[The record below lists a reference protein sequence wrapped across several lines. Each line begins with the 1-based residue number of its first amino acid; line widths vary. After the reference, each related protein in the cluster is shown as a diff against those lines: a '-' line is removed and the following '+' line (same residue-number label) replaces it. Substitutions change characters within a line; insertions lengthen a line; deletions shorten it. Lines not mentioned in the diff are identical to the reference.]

1 MKQTINKYINKMV
14 IGTYQ
19 NLNLIFKEN
28 KMIKIAKDKN
38 KNLGIKKIMKK
49 NQVVLLAL
57 ALMLMTAGYMN
68 YTNNHENENMLLASL
83 GDAKLVSANVIN
95 DANILNEVNNSVVES
110 NNEENIVEQNNINEE
125 NQIEENTTNETVETN
140 ANNVDSNAP
149 VSKGTNVENQTTE
162 EAESTSN
169 EENDEVQETSTKQAD
184 NDYFTRSKLERETM
198 YSQMLETYTKILENG
213 NISSEQ
219 KDIAENEI
227 KNINNTKNAI
237 MIAENL
243 LATKGFENVVIFV
256 NSPSVNVVVKKEN
269 LETEEVAQIQNIVQ
283 RELNTD
289 IENIHITTN

>member
-1 MKQTINKYINKMV
+1 MKQTINKYINKRV

-19 NLNLIFKEN
+19 NLNLIFKEK

-83 GDAKLVSANVIN
+83 GDAKLVSANVVN

-110 NNEENIVEQNNINEE
+110 NNEENIVEQN
-125 NQIEENTTNETVETN
+125 QIVQNTTNEAVETN

-149 VSKGTNVENQTTE
+149 VSNETNVENQTTE

>member
-1 MKQTINKYINKMV
+1 
-14 IGTYQ
+14 
-19 NLNLIFKEN
+19 
-28 KMIKIAKDKN
+28 MIKIAKDKN

-83 GDAKLVSANVIN
+83 GDAQLVSANVVN

-110 NNEENIVEQNNINEE
+110 NNEENNISDQN
-125 NQIEENTTNETVETN
+125 QTAENTTNETVETY
-140 ANNVDSNAP
+140 ANNVDPNAP
-149 VSKGTNVENQTTE
+149 VSNEINVENQTTE
-162 EAESTSN
+162 EEESTSN
-169 EENDEVQETSTKQAD
+169 EESKEVQETSTKQTD

-243 LATKGFENVVIFV
+243 LATKGFENAIVFV
-256 NSPSVNVVVKKEN
+256 NSPSVNVVIKGEN
-269 LETEEVAQIQNIVQ
+269 LETEQVAQIQNIIQ

>member
-1 MKQTINKYINKMV
+1 
-14 IGTYQ
+14 
-19 NLNLIFKEN
+19 
-28 KMIKIAKDKN
+28 MIKIAKDKN

-83 GDAKLVSANVIN
+83 GDAQLVSANVVN
-95 DANILNEVNNSVVES
+95 DTNIINEVNNEVVEN
-110 NNEENIVEQNNINEE
+110 NNEVNNMSEQNNINEA

-140 ANNVDSNAP
+140 ADTNAP
-149 VSKGTNVENQTTE
+149 VSNETNIENI
-162 EAESTSN
+162 AKN
-169 EENDEVQETSTKQAD
+169 EEVQETSAKQAD
-184 NDYFTRSKLERETM
+184 DDYFTRSKLERETM

-256 NSPSVNVVVKKEN
+256 NSPSVNVVVKGEN

>member
-1 MKQTINKYINKMV
+1 
-14 IGTYQ
+14 
-19 NLNLIFKEN
+19 
-28 KMIKIAKDKN
+28 MIKIAEDKN
-38 KNLGIKKIMKK
+38 KKLGIKKIMKK

-83 GDAKLVSANVIN
+83 GDAKLVSANVVN
-95 DANILNEVNNSVVES
+95 NENIVNEVNNMVVDS
-110 NNEENIVEQNNINEE
+110 NNEENILEQNNINEE
-125 NQIEENTTNETVETN
+125 NQIEGNTTNETEETKI
-140 ANNVDSNAP
+140 NNVDSNEP
-149 VSKGTNVENQTTE
+149 ISNENNVENQTAE
-162 EAESTSN
+162 EVVSTIN
-169 EENDEVQETSTKQAD
+169 EESKVQETSTKQTD

-243 LATKGFENVVIFV
+243 LATKGFENAIIFV
-256 NSPSVNVVVKKEN
+256 NSPSINVVIKGEN
-269 LETEEVAQIQNIVQ
+269 LETQEVAQIQNIIQ
-283 RELNTD
+283 RELNAD
-289 IENIHITTN
+289 IENIHITTK

>member
-1 MKQTINKYINKMV
+1 
-14 IGTYQ
+14 
-19 NLNLIFKEN
+19 
-28 KMIKIAKDKN
+28 MIKIAKDKN

-83 GDAKLVSANVIN
+83 GDAQLVSANVVN
-95 DANILNEVNNSVVES
+95 DANILNEVNNAVADS

-125 NQIEENTTNETVETN
+125 NQIEENITNETVETN
-140 ANNVDSNAP
+140 ANNVDPNAP
-149 VSKGTNVENQTTE
+149 VSNETNVENQTTE

-169 EENDEVQETSTKQAD
+169 EESKEVQETSTKQAD

-237 MIAENL
+237 MIVENL
-243 LATKGFENVVIFV
+243 LATKGFENAIVFV
-256 NSPSVNVVVKKEN
+256 NSPSVNVVIKGEN
-269 LETEEVAQIQNIVQ
+269 LETEQVAQIQNIIQ

>member
-1 MKQTINKYINKMV
+1 MKQTINKYINKRV

-83 GDAKLVSANVIN
+83 GDAQLVSANVVN

-125 NQIEENTTNETVETN
+125 NQIEENITSETVETN

-149 VSKGTNVENQTTE
+149 VFNETNVENQTTE

-169 EENDEVQETSTKQAD
+169 EESKEVQETSTKQAD

-213 NISSEQ
+213 NISFEQ

-243 LATKGFENVVIFV
+243 LARKGFENVVIFV
-256 NSPSVNVVVKKEN
+256 NSPSVNVVIKGEN
-269 LETEEVAQIQNIVQ
+269 LETEQVAQIQNIVQ

>member
-1 MKQTINKYINKMV
+1 
-14 IGTYQ
+14 
-19 NLNLIFKEN
+19 
-28 KMIKIAKDKN
+28 MIKIAKDKN

-83 GDAKLVSANVIN
+83 GDAKLVSANVVN

-110 NNEENIVEQNNINEE
+110 NNEENKISEQNEIV
-125 NQIEENTTNETVETN
+125 ENTTNETVETN

-149 VSKGTNVENQTTE
+149 VSNETNIENQTTE

-243 LATKGFENVVIFV
+243 LAIKGFENVVIFV
-256 NSPSVNVVVKKEN
+256 NSPSVNVVIKGEN
-269 LETEEVAQIQNIVQ
+269 LETEKVAQIQNIVE

>member
-1 MKQTINKYINKMV
+1 
-14 IGTYQ
+14 
-19 NLNLIFKEN
+19 
-28 KMIKIAKDKN
+28 MIKISKDKN

-83 GDAKLVSANVIN
+83 GDAQLVSANVVN
-95 DANILNEVNNSVVES
+95 DTNIINEVNNEVVEN
-110 NNEENIVEQNNINEE
+110 NNEVNNMSEQNNINEA

-140 ANNVDSNAP
+140 ADTNAP
-149 VSKGTNVENQTTE
+149 VSNETNIENI
-162 EAESTSN
+162 AKN
-169 EENDEVQETSTKQAD
+169 EEVQETSAKQAD
-184 NDYFTRSKLERETM
+184 DDYFTRSKLERETM

-213 NISSEQ
+213 NTSSEQ

-256 NSPSVNVVVKKEN
+256 NSPSVNVVVKGEN

>member
-1 MKQTINKYINKMV
+1 
-14 IGTYQ
+14 
-19 NLNLIFKEN
+19 
-28 KMIKIAKDKN
+28 MIKIAKDKN
-38 KNLGIKKIMKK
+38 KNLGIKKIKKK

-83 GDAKLVSANVIN
+83 GDAKLVSANVVN

-110 NNEENIVEQNNINEE
+110 NNEENKISEQNEIV
-125 NQIEENTTNETVETN
+125 ENTTNETVETN

-149 VSKGTNVENQTTE
+149 VSNETNVENQTTE

-243 LATKGFENVVIFV
+243 LATKGFDNAVVFV
-256 NSPSVNVVVKKEN
+256 NSPSVNVVIKGEN
-269 LETEEVAQIQNIVQ
+269 LETEQVAQIQNIVQ

>member
-1 MKQTINKYINKMV
+1 
-14 IGTYQ
+14 
-19 NLNLIFKEN
+19 
-28 KMIKIAKDKN
+28 MIKIAKDKN
-38 KNLGIKKIMKK
+38 KNLEIKKIMKK

-83 GDAKLVSANVIN
+83 GDAKLVSANVVN

-110 NNEENIVEQNNINEE
+110 NNEENIVEQN
-125 NQIEENTTNETVETN
+125 QIVQNTTNEAVETN

-149 VSKGTNVENQTTE
+149 VSNETNVENQTTE

>member
-1 MKQTINKYINKMV
+1 
-14 IGTYQ
+14 
-19 NLNLIFKEN
+19 
-28 KMIKIAKDKN
+28 MIKISDDKN
-38 KNLGIKKIMKK
+38 KNLGIKKIMRK

-83 GDAKLVSANVIN
+83 GDAQLVSANVVN

-110 NNEENIVEQNNINEE
+110 NNEENKISEQNEIV
-125 NQIEENTTNETVETN
+125 ENTTNETVETN

-149 VSKGTNVENQTTE
+149 VSNETNVENQTTE

-169 EENDEVQETSTKQAD
+169 QENDEVQETSTKQTD

>member
-1 MKQTINKYINKMV
+1 
-14 IGTYQ
+14 
-19 NLNLIFKEN
+19 
-28 KMIKIAKDKN
+28 MIKISDDKN
-38 KNLGIKKIMKK
+38 KNLGIKKIMRK

-68 YTNNHENENMLLASL
+68 YTNNHDNENMLLASL
-83 GDAKLVSANVIN
+83 GDAKLVSANVVN

-110 NNEENIVEQNNINEE
+110 NNEENIVEQN
-125 NQIEENTTNETVETN
+125 QIVQNTTNEAVETN

-149 VSKGTNVENQTTE
+149 VSNETNVENQTTE

>member
-1 MKQTINKYINKMV
+1 
-14 IGTYQ
+14 
-19 NLNLIFKEN
+19 
-28 KMIKIAKDKN
+28 MIKISDDKN
-38 KNLGIKKIMKK
+38 KNLGIKKIMRK

-83 GDAKLVSANVIN
+83 GDAQLVSANVVN
-95 DANILNEVNNSVVES
+95 DANILNEVNNSTVEN
-110 NNEENIVEQNNINEE
+110 NNEKNNISEQNEIV
-125 NQIEENTTNETVETN
+125 ENTTNETVETN

-149 VSKGTNVENQTTE
+149 VSNETNVENQTTE
-162 EAESTSN
+162 ESESTSN
-169 EENDEVQETSTKQAD
+169 EESKEVQETSTKQAD

>member
-1 MKQTINKYINKMV
+1 
-14 IGTYQ
+14 
-19 NLNLIFKEN
+19 
-28 KMIKIAKDKN
+28 MIKIAKDKN

-83 GDAKLVSANVIN
+83 GDAKLVSANVVN
-95 DANILNEVNNSVVES
+95 DANILNEVNNSVVGS
-110 NNEENIVEQNNINEE
+110 NNEENIVEQN
-125 NQIEENTTNETVETN
+125 QIVQNTTNEAVETN

-149 VSKGTNVENQTTE
+149 VSNETNVENQTTE
-162 EAESTSN
+162 EAESTSD
-169 EENDEVQETSTKQAD
+169 EESKEVQETSTKQAD

-256 NSPSVNVVVKKEN
+256 NSPSVNVVVKGEN
-269 LETEEVAQIQNIVQ
+269 LETEKVAQIQNIVQ

>member
-1 MKQTINKYINKMV
+1 
-14 IGTYQ
+14 
-19 NLNLIFKEN
+19 
-28 KMIKIAKDKN
+28 MIKIAKDKN

-83 GDAKLVSANVIN
+83 GDAQLVSANVVN

-110 NNEENIVEQNNINEE
+110 NNEENNISGQNEIV
-125 NQIEENTTNETVETN
+125 ENTTNETVETN
-140 ANNVDSNAP
+140 ANNVDPNAP
-149 VSKGTNVENQTTE
+149 VSNEINVENQTTE

-169 EENDEVQETSTKQAD
+169 EESKEVQETSTKQTD

-198 YSQMLETYTKILENG
+198 YSQMIETYTKILENG

-243 LATKGFENVVIFV
+243 LATKGFENAIVFV
-256 NSPSVNVVVKKEN
+256 NSPSVNVVIKAEK

>member
-1 MKQTINKYINKMV
+1 
-14 IGTYQ
+14 
-19 NLNLIFKEN
+19 
-28 KMIKIAKDKN
+28 MIKISDDKN
-38 KNLGIKKIMKK
+38 KNLGIKKIMRK

-83 GDAKLVSANVIN
+83 GDAKLVSANVVN

-110 NNEENIVEQNNINEE
+110 NNEENKISEQNEIV
-125 NQIEENTTNETVETN
+125 ENTTNETVETN

-149 VSKGTNVENQTTE
+149 VSNETNVENQTTE

-169 EENDEVQETSTKQAD
+169 QENDEVQETSTKQTD

>member
-1 MKQTINKYINKMV
+1 
-14 IGTYQ
+14 
-19 NLNLIFKEN
+19 
-28 KMIKIAKDKN
+28 MIKIAKDKN

-83 GDAKLVSANVIN
+83 GDAKLVSANVVN

-110 NNEENIVEQNNINEE
+110 NNEENIVEQN
-125 NQIEENTTNETVETN
+125 QIVQNTTNEAVETN

-149 VSKGTNVENQTTE
+149 VSNETNVENQTTE

-256 NSPSVNVVVKKEN
+256 NSPSVNVVIKGEN
-269 LETEEVAQIQNIVQ
+269 LETEKVAQIQNIVQ

>member
-1 MKQTINKYINKMV
+1 
-14 IGTYQ
+14 
-19 NLNLIFKEN
+19 
-28 KMIKIAKDKN
+28 MIKIAKDKN

-49 NQVVLLAL
+49 NQVVILAL

-83 GDAKLVSANVIN
+83 GDAQLVSANVVN
-95 DANILNEVNNSVVES
+95 DANILNEVNNAVADS
-110 NNEENIVEQNNINEE
+110 NNEENIVEQN
-125 NQIEENTTNETVETN
+125 QIVQNTTNEAVETN

-149 VSKGTNVENQTTE
+149 VSNETNIENQTTE
-162 EAESTSN
+162 ESESTSN
-169 EENDEVQETSTKQAD
+169 EESKEVQETSTKQAD

-256 NSPSVNVVVKKEN
+256 NSPSVNVVIKGEN
-269 LETEEVAQIQNIVQ
+269 LETEKVAQIQNIVE

>member
-1 MKQTINKYINKMV
+1 
-14 IGTYQ
+14 
-19 NLNLIFKEN
+19 
-28 KMIKIAKDKN
+28 MIKIAKDKN

-83 GDAKLVSANVIN
+83 GDAKLVSANVVN

-110 NNEENIVEQNNINEE
+110 NNEENIVEQN
-125 NQIEENTTNETVETN
+125 QIVQNTTNEAVETN

-149 VSKGTNVENQTTE
+149 VSNETNVENQTTE

>member
-1 MKQTINKYINKMV
+1 
-14 IGTYQ
+14 
-19 NLNLIFKEN
+19 
-28 KMIKIAKDKN
+28 MIKIANDKN

-83 GDAKLVSANVIN
+83 GDAQLVSANVVN
-95 DANILNEVNNSVVES
+95 DANILNEVNNTVVES
-110 NNEENIVEQNNINEE
+110 NNEENNISGQNEIVENAI
-125 NQIEENTTNETVETN
+125 NETVEAN

-149 VSKGTNVENQTTE
+149 VSNEANVENQTTE

-169 EENDEVQETSTKQAD
+169 EESKEVQETSTKQAD

-256 NSPSVNVVVKKEN
+256 NSPSVNVVIKGEN

>member
-1 MKQTINKYINKMV
+1 
-14 IGTYQ
+14 
-19 NLNLIFKEN
+19 
-28 KMIKIAKDKN
+28 MIKIAKDKN

-83 GDAKLVSANVIN
+83 GDAQLVSANVVN
-95 DANILNEVNNSVVES
+95 DANILNEVNNTVVES
-110 NNEENIVEQNNINEE
+110 NNEENIVEQN
-125 NQIEENTTNETVETN
+125 QIVQNTTNEAVETN

-149 VSKGTNVENQTTE
+149 VSNETNIENQTTE

>member
-1 MKQTINKYINKMV
+1 
-14 IGTYQ
+14 
-19 NLNLIFKEN
+19 
-28 KMIKIAKDKN
+28 MIKISDDKN
-38 KNLGIKKIMKK
+38 KNLGIKKIMRK

-68 YTNNHENENMLLASL
+68 YTNNHDNENMLLASL
-83 GDAKLVSANVIN
+83 GDAKLVSANVVN
-95 DANILNEVNNSVVES
+95 DANILNEVNNAVVDS
-110 NNEENIVEQNNINEE
+110 NNEENIVKQNNINKE
-125 NQIEENTTNETVETN
+125 NQIKENTTNETVETN
-140 ANNVDSNAP
+140 ANIVDPNAP
-149 VSKGTNVENQTTE
+149 ISNETNVENQTTE
-162 EAESTSN
+162 EAEN
-169 EENDEVQETSTKQAD
+169 KEVQETSAKQAD
-184 NDYFTRSKLERETM
+184 DDYFTRSKLERETM

>member
-1 MKQTINKYINKMV
+1 
-14 IGTYQ
+14 
-19 NLNLIFKEN
+19 
-28 KMIKIAKDKN
+28 MIKISDDKN
-38 KNLGIKKIMKK
+38 KNLGIKKIMRK

-83 GDAKLVSANVIN
+83 GDAKLVSANVVN

-110 NNEENIVEQNNINEE
+110 NNEENKISEQNEIV
-125 NQIEENTTNETVETN
+125 ENTTNETVETN

-149 VSKGTNVENQTTE
+149 VSNETNVENQTTE

-169 EENDEVQETSTKQAD
+169 QENDEVQETSTKQAD

-198 YSQMLETYTKILENG
+198 YSQMIETYTKILENG

-243 LATKGFENVVIFV
+243 LATKGFDNAVVFV
-256 NSPSVNVVVKKEN
+256 NSPSVNVVIKGEN
-269 LETEEVAQIQNIVQ
+269 LETEQVAQIQNIVQ

>member
-1 MKQTINKYINKMV
+1 MKQTINKYINKRV

-83 GDAKLVSANVIN
+83 GDAKLVSANVVN

-110 NNEENIVEQNNINEE
+110 NNEENIVEQN
-125 NQIEENTTNETVETN
+125 QIVQNTTNEAVETN

-149 VSKGTNVENQTTE
+149 VSNETNVENQTTE

-237 MIAENL
+237 MIVENL
-243 LATKGFENVVIFV
+243 LATKGFKNAVVFV
-256 NSPSVNVVVKKEN
+256 NSPSVNVVIKGEN
-269 LETEEVAQIQNIVQ
+269 LETEQVAQIQNIIQ

>member
-1 MKQTINKYINKMV
+1 
-14 IGTYQ
+14 
-19 NLNLIFKEN
+19 
-28 KMIKIAKDKN
+28 MIKIAKDKN

-83 GDAKLVSANVIN
+83 GDAKLVSANVVN
-95 DANILNEVNNSVVES
+95 DTNILNEVNNSVVES
-110 NNEENIVEQNNINEE
+110 NNEENIVEQN
-125 NQIEENTTNETVETN
+125 QIVQNTTNETVETN
-140 ANNVDSNAP
+140 ANIVDPNAP
-149 VSKGTNVENQTTE
+149 ISNETNVENQTTE
-162 EAESTSN
+162 EAEN
-169 EENDEVQETSTKQAD
+169 KEVQETSAKQAD
-184 NDYFTRSKLERETM
+184 DDYFTRSKLERETM

>member
-1 MKQTINKYINKMV
+1 MKQTINKYINKRV

-83 GDAKLVSANVIN
+83 GDAKLVSANVVN

-149 VSKGTNVENQTTE
+149 VSNGTNVENQTTE
-162 EAESTSN
+162 EVESTIN
-169 EENDEVQETSTKQAD
+169 EENKEVQETSAKQAD
-184 NDYFTRSKLERETM
+184 DDYFTRSKLERETM

-243 LATKGFENVVIFV
+243 LATKGFENAIVFV
-256 NSPSVNVVVKKEN
+256 NSPSVNVVIKGEK
-269 LETEEVAQIQNIVQ
+269 LETEQVAQIQNIVQ